1 MVLRQL
7 AEQYG
12 DEVASDVLSRSRN
25 KMNSFHSGMGTAP
38 SSPITSQGG
47 GLPAQ
52 SRTTGV
58 DTRGYAQPQP
68 GYGSAPPSS
77 YPFSGPG
84 GGNPGRS
91 TPPGATGSAGKR
103 NSGYATY
110 GSSAYQ
116 MSMLGKGAAGGEQS
130 DPRI

>member
-1 MVLRQL
+1 MLEFSHDDFRQL

-38 SSPITSQGG
+38 SSPITSSG

-52 SRTTGV
+52 GRATGV
-58 DTRGYAQPQP
+58 DSRGYAQPQP

-77 YPFSGPG
+77 YPVPG
-84 GGNPGRS
+84 GGAGRS
-91 TPPGATGSAGKR
+91 TPPGATGSGAKR
-103 NSGYATY
+103 SSGYATY

-116 MSMLGKGAAGGEQS
+116 MSMLGKGAGEG
-130 DPRI
+130 DARI